1 MEYFVLKIKILL
13 RKAFKPLP
21 DVLDDV
27 VGCNR
32 HLVFYGADDDAQELL
47 LRENIDWPYQQRK
60 SQTEMMI
67 INGFLTLTW

>member
-1 MEYFVLKIKILL
+1 MGYFVLKIKILL

-21 DVLDDV
+21 DALDDV

-47 LRENIDWPYQQRK
+47 LRENID
-60 SQTEMMI
+60 
-67 INGFLTLTW
+67 